1 MELGQIVA
9 IALLVEA
16 LWETI
21 KMVWQNGKFSWNRVG
36 ALVFGIGICMLS
48 GANLFHALGISMG
61 PHLVGCAFT
70 GVLASRGSNF
80 LHDLFERVQG
90 TKTGV
95 VSDTHEFDAVF
106 EQERLEQK
114 KEDAE

>member
-1 MELGQIVA
+1 MEIGQIVA
-9 IALLVEA
+9 VALLVEA
-16 LWETI
+16 LWETV
-21 KMVWQNGKFSWNRVG
+21 KMVWKNGKFSVDRLG
-36 ALVFGIGICMLS
+36 ALVLGIGICMLA
-48 GANLFHALGISMG
+48 GANLFEAIGIPMG
-61 PHLVGCAFT
+61 PHLVGCALT

-90 TKTGV
+90 KSGSV
-95 VSDTHEFDAVF
+95 DDTTEFDAIF